1 MSTLRC
7 TLPNRVLVAKP
18 RSRRVVV
25 VKALSLQEATN
36 MVAQAFVR
44 IFSVSDG
51 RQRPACSRPG
61 QALVIALGT
70 RCCAILVTV
79 IPIIEHG

>member
-1 MSTLRC
+1 MSSLRC
-7 TLPNRVLVAKP
+7 TLPGRVVVAKQ
-18 RSRRVVV
+18 RSRRAVV

-51 RQRPACSRPG
+51 RRRPSCFRPG
-61 QALVIALGT
+61 VRLSVL
-70 RCCAILVTV
+70 
-79 IPIIEHG
+79 